1 MALIS
6 GSGCSTAT
14 SDPFLDKPSLPAFGS
29 ASKGGRNGKVAVLDT
44 RKIDS
49 AGISFLVDPFVCG
62 WGAAVT
68 AAIDAA
74 VDCRVLFDAA
84 DNAR

>member
-1 MALIS
+1 MGLIS

-14 SDPFLDKPSLPAFGS
+14 SDPFLDKPSLTGFGS
-29 ASKGGRNGKVAVLDT
+29 ESKGERNGKVAALDT

-49 AGISFLVDPFVCG
+49 AGISFLADPFVCG
-62 WGAAVT
+62 GGVVT

-74 VDCRVLFDAA
+74 ADCRVLFDAA
-84 DNAR
+84 DKAR